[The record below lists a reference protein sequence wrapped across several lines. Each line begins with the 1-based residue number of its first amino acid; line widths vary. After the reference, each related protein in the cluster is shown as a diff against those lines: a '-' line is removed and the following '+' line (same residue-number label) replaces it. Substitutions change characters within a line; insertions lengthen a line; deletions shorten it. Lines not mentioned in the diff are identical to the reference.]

1 MIHFAP
7 PTSLPRLDV
16 DPADYDWLMEPH
28 AAPRVEARVEARDT
42 SLDHIWHDQA
52 DFDALRAIY
61 DRIDRVLQIAIPMI
75 VTTLGVLV
83 FARVL
88 WAVCYQV
95 PA

>member
-28 AAPRVEARVEARDT
+28 VGPRVEARDT
-42 SLDHIWHDQA
+42 SLDPVWPDQA

-61 DRIDRVLQIAIPMI
+61 DRIDRVLQFAIPMI